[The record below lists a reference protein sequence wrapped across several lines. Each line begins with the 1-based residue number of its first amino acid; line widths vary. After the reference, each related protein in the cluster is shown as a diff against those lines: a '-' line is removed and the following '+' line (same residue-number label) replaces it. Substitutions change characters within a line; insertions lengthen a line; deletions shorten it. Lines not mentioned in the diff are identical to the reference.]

1 MLRDEMTTYGE
12 ALADIGA
19 TELPGTE
26 LIVAIPGKQY
36 VHHYT
41 VAQLRDQQ
49 IDTTANVYIAGGTFA
64 AGAVSEFEGRKQENL
79 RAVLW
84 LQFDADLTDYSGMP
98 QDVLHQLPQSDID
111 RWIEAQ
117 RMDLEQ
123 CARDI
128 GLPIHRLD
136 YTGYGLC
143 AYLYLE
149 PTLETDIPTIR
160 AAHKSFIKAI
170 NARAGIKLVDPQASD
185 SGTRITRLPGSYNV
199 KNPAMPRLVR
209 TLAYSRGKHVTM
221 DQVRFALKRARQ
233 APEPMPLPSRTS
245 LPSEL
250 AIEIIEAV
258 QPHWT
263 DGQKHH
269 MALALSGMLAKAGIP
284 EEQTLAIIEQLS
296 AGDNK
301 PIDRVRCVQD
311 TYKRLQSGID
321 VQGFM
326 SLRTMMPETVL
337 AYVSERLDRVKGATA
352 PQGVFAFKSG
362 TPQSKDDTKFVSS
375 LNVAPVPDICFNGWV
390 GDYVSMMLPLSEAP
404 ESFHLASGLGL
415 IGATAGRKVSA
426 RYVRRLYANH
436 FFMLVGIA
444 GYSRKDTAIE
454 FATEFPDHMDGRSFN
469 TAPFRVLRDVGSPQ
483 GLLEHLKDHPNIWL
497 YITEY
502 ERLAANA
509 HRSSTSAI
517 FPTLS
522 SAWNT
527 PPTLENVTKGSPIQ
541 AKMPYLSII
550 AAVQPEILAEAMLPS
565 DISNGFASRWLFVPG
580 EGGDP
585 IPYPPPID
593 EAEANR
599 HYARLLKIIDAYGDT
614 DRSTMLELS
623 PDAVERWNAWYMADR
638 RHKPES
644 DDEASMR
651 SRLGVHIQKLALTYA
666 IGRGEQKYIQLED
679 LDAGIAFVEWSWTHT
694 REMLK
699 SWGVLPMNA
708 IEVRIEKVLNDYGP
722 MKRRELQNKTRNRK
736 WGAADFAKVLEA
748 MIRNGTVEV
757 DPEGYHALAK

>member
-1 MLRDEMTTYGE
+1 MATYGE
-12 ALADIGA
+12 ALAEIGA
-19 TELPGTE
+19 TELPGTD
-26 LIVAIPGKQY
+26 LIVAIPQTDG
-36 VHHYT
+36 VHHFP
-41 VAQLRDQQ
+41 VSQLRDVE
-49 IDTTANVYIAGGTFA
+49 IDVSANVYLAGGMFA
-64 AGAVSEFEGRKQENL
+64 HGAVSEFEGRRQENL

-84 LQFDADLTDYSGMP
+84 LQFDADLKDFIGLPAET
-98 QDVLHQLPQSDID
+98 LHQLPQSDLD
-111 RWIEAQ
+111 RLVDAQ
-117 RMDLEQ
+117 RQDLQE
-123 CARDI
+123 CLRDI
-128 GLPIHRLD
+128 GVPIHRLD

-149 PTLETDIPTIR
+149 PALDADIPTIR
-160 AAHKSFIKAI
+160 AAHKAFIKAI
-170 NARAGIKLVDPQASD
+170 NGRAGIQLVDPVASD
-185 SGTRITRLPGSYNV
+185 SGTRITRIPGTYNV

-209 TLAYSRGKHVTM
+209 TLAYQPGKRVTM

-233 APEPMPLPSRTS
+233 APEPSPLPVRTS
-245 LPSEL
+245 LPAEL
-250 AIEIIEAV
+250 GDEIVAAV
-258 QPHWT
+258 APHWT
-263 DGQKHH
+263 DGQKHT

-284 EEQTLAIIEQLS
+284 EAQTLEIIERLS
-296 AGDNK
+296 ADDRK

-311 TYKRLQSGID
+311 TYKRLNAGVN

-326 SLRTMMPETVL
+326 SLKSMMPETVL
-337 AYVSERLDRVKGATA
+337 TYVAERLDRVRGATA

-362 TPQSKDDTKFVSS
+362 SVAKDDKFVSS
-375 LNVAPVPDICFNGWV
+375 LNVAPVPDICFDGWV

-415 IGATAGRKVSA
+415 IGATAGRTVSA

-454 FATEFPDHMDGRSFN
+454 FATEFPDHMDGRAFHAS
-469 TAPFRVLRDVGSPQ
+469 PFRVLRDVGSPQ

-550 AAVQPEILAEAMLPS
+550 AAVQPEILSESMLPS

-593 EAEANR
+593 ESAAHK
-599 HYARLLKIIDAYGDT
+599 HYARLLKIIAGYGDQERT
-614 DRSTMLELS
+614 TQLELS
-623 PDAVERWNAWYMADR
+623 PEAVERWNAWYMADR

-666 IGRGEQKYIQLED
+666 IGRAEKRYIQLSQ
-679 LDAGIAFVEWSWTHT
+679 LDAAIAFVEWSWTHT

-699 SWGVLPMNA
+699 SWGVLPMNQ
-708 IEVRIEKVLNDYGP
+708 IEVKIEQVLRQWGP
-722 MKRRELQNKTRNRK
+722 MKRRELQNKTRSRK

-757 DPEGYHALAK
+757 DPEGYHALSA